1 MRNIYRAG
9 VQVSGAISARVHACG
24 LGGAGAFTLLEGKEV
39 KNTHAH
45 TLDTSQLETL
55 SVAPGNP
62 T

>member
-1 MRNIYRAG
+1 MKYLLSRRPG
-9 VQVSGAISARVHACG
+9 VRCISARVHVSGPVCG
-24 LGGAGAFTLLEGKEV
+24 GAFTLLEGKEG

-45 TLDTSQLETL
+45 TLDTSQLVAL